1 MTRKEVFEYCRKQYK
16 TEPDYPWHD
25 WNAVLRHSDS
35 GKWYGLVMEI
45 DRSKIGL
52 PGEGAVHILNVKC
65 RSSFCKPIFASNQD
79 FPGLS

>member
-1 MTRKEVFEYCRKQYK
+1 MDFVFEYDREQLCCRADENVSGINEKEGIRKMTRKEVFEYCRKQYK

-45 DRSKIGL
+45 DR
-52 PGEGAVHILNVKC
+52 E
-65 RSSFCKPIFASNQD
+65 
-79 FPGLS
+79 

>member
-45 DRSKIGL
+45 DRSKI
-52 PGEGAVHILNVKC
+52 
-65 RSSFCKPIFASNQD
+65 S
-79 FPGLS
+79 